1 MPAAHLLGVWGWFRG
16 KSFIFLRVLWCS
28 HVLVVLFVDCW
39 LWWCPVFGLLQPP
52 VSNAAQSRQ
61 STNREDPSNWS
72 WPSSPRLDHH
82 QSAINISLKDV
93 AAPQLLSLSVAAT
106 FATITFTLKI
116 FAEPRLSSLFHCRQL
131 FGDILKCCQCGK
143 VIRKY
148 FVSFSCTGWRNFSL
162 AT

>member
-1 MPAAHLLGVWGWFRG
+1 MQIKSVVYTSDWSTPPGWATF
-16 KSFIFLRVLWCS
+16 FFL
-28 HVLVVLFVDCW
+28 
-39 LWWCPVFGLLQPP
+39 
-52 VSNAAQSRQ
+52 
-61 STNREDPSNWS
+61 
-72 WPSSPRLDHH
+72 
-82 QSAINISLKDV
+82 AINISLKDV